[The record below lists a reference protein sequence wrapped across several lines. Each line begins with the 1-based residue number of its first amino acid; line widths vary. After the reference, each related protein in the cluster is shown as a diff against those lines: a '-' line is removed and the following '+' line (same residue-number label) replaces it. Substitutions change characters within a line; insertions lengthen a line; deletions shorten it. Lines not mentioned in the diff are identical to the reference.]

1 MPSVKSRVCR
11 PSVVVMGTRP
21 LSPSASPDDLWGPQ
35 AGGPGPAKR
44 RRTEE
49 LEFPESESESE
60 FEFEPEPE
68 PEPESESESE
78 SESEVAPSLADGM
91 EPPIECPPTAQLVV
105 PTGFALHLPLEHVD
119 LLLEPD
125 SMSMV
130 QVSLGDQIFM
140 LVPEALLDSDV
151 EAPREQILEPAAVLS
166 LPGEYM
172 ALEPEFCPA
181 VQEVAFQEEANEDD
195 ADLQANFPRPWMD
208 ATGSPVSVLCDPELQ
223 GSFLEPWGQATNLS
237 PEKGSSHHDDYLD
250 LHLRE
255 ASHDS
260 PLQPLPPSP
269 SPGPVERP
277 KHPQGPPCKA
287 RRSLIFS
294 ELIPSPPTARLG
306 TRSESSDEGFMCS

>member
-1 MPSVKSRVCR
+1 MVGESSELRDCLPVVLQSRLQGDRRTVEKETMVGFLGLGDLSQRAGPRASLPSVKSRVCR

-35 AGGPGPAKR
+35 ADGPGPAKR

-49 LEFPESESESE
+49 LEFLESD
-60 FEFEPEPE
+60 
-68 PEPESESESE
+68 
-78 SESEVAPSLADGM
+78 LADWM

-119 LLLEPD
+119 LLLELD

-130 QVSLGDQIFM
+130 QVSLGDQVLM
-140 LVPEALLDSDV
+140 LIPEALLDSDV
-151 EAPREQILEPAAVLS
+151 EAPRVQILEPAAVLS

-195 ADLQANFPRPWMD
+195 ADLHVNFPRPWMD
-208 ATGSPVSVLCDPELQ
+208 VTGSPVSVLCDPELQ
-223 GSFLEPWGQATNLS
+223 GSFVEPWRQEINLS

-250 LHLRE
+250 LHLQE

-277 KHPQGPPCKA
+277 KRPQGPHCKA
-287 RRSLIFS
+287 RRSLI
-294 ELIPSPPTARLG
+294 LQ
-306 TRSESSDEGFMCS
+306 

>member
-1 MPSVKSRVCR
+1 MGSRPRC
-11 PSVVVMGTRP
+11 
-21 LSPSASPDDLWGPQ
+21 PSASPDDLWGLQ

-49 LEFPESESESE
+49 LEFL
-60 FEFEPEPE
+60 
-68 PEPESESESE
+68 ESESESE
-78 SESEVAPSLADGM
+78 SESEFEPEPESES
-91 EPPIECPPTAQLVV
+91 EPPIECPPMAQLVV

-130 QVSLGDQIFM
+130 QVSLGDQILM

-151 EAPREQILEPAAVLS
+151 EAPRVQILEPAAVLS

-181 VQEVAFQEEANEDD
+181 VQEEAFQEEANEDD
-195 ADLQANFPRPWMD
+195 ADLHANFPRPWMD
-208 ATGSPVSVLCDPELQ
+208 ATGSPVSNLQ
-223 GSFLEPWGQATNLS
+223 
-237 PEKGSSHHDDYLD
+237 
-250 LHLRE
+250 E
-255 ASHDS
+255 AFHDS

-277 KHPQGPPCKA
+277 KCPQGPPCKA
-287 RRSLIFS
+287 RRSLI
-294 ELIPSPPTARLG
+294 L
-306 TRSESSDEGFMCS
+306 

>member
-1 MPSVKSRVCR
+1 MPVCLTGLGDLSQRAGPRASLPSVKSRVCR

-49 LEFPESESESE
+49 LEFLESES
-60 FEFEPEPE
+60 EFEPEPE
-68 PEPESESESE
+68 PE
-78 SESEVAPSLADGM
+78 SESEVAPSLADWM

-130 QVSLGDQIFM
+130 QVSLGDQVLM
-140 LVPEALLDSDV
+140 LIPEAFLDSDV
-151 EAPREQILEPAAVLS
+151 EAPRVQILEPAAVLS

-195 ADLQANFPRPWMD
+195 ADLHVNFPRPWMD
-208 ATGSPVSVLCDPELQ
+208 VTGSPVSVLWDPELQ
-223 GSFLEPWGQATNLS
+223 GSFLEPWPQEINLS
-237 PEKGSSHHDDYLD
+237 PEKGSSHHDDYLN

-277 KHPQGPPCKA
+277 KRPQGPHCKA
-287 RRSLIFS
+287 RRSLI
-294 ELIPSPPTARLG
+294 LQ
-306 TRSESSDEGFMCS
+306 